1 MEHNIIEDLSSLAFP
16 VDELETL
23 PGNPRKGNVDAV
35 AKSLEEFGQRKP
47 IVARKTEDGKK
58 IVLAGNTTLKG
69 AQRLGWSH
77 IAVTWVDDDDKRAAA
92 FAIAD
97 NRTHD
102 LGEYDDEAIVE
113 MVNLFEDDDALL
125 EASGYDLM
133 EIQDIVDGVDS
144 ESWDI
149 GEENDDTIEDD
160 DENDVSTTST
170 DSDRPAPRPV
180 IQYALIFDDEDQQ
193 QRWYSFIRWL
203 KSNYKDKDTVAE
215 RLDEYLR
222 GVVD

>member
-1 MEHNIIEDLSSLAFP
+1 MKHNIIEDLSSLAFP

-35 AKSLEEFGQRKP
+35 ARSLDEFGQRKP
-47 IVARKTEDGKK
+47 IVARKTEEGKK

-69 AQRLGWSH
+69 ATRLGWTH

-102 LGEYDDEAIVE
+102 LGEYDTEAIVD
-113 MVNLFEDDDALL
+113 MVNIFDDDDSLL
-125 EASGYDLM
+125 EASGYDLI
-133 EIQDIVDGVDS
+133 EIQDIVDGIDGEGWDVPEDS
-144 ESWDI
+144 
-149 GEENDDTIEDD
+149 DDTID
-160 DENDVSTTST
+160 DEEDETPETPDT
-170 DSDRPAPRPV
+170 PDRPAPRPV

-193 QRWYSFIRWL
+193 QRWYAFIRWL
-203 KSNYKDKDTVAE
+203 KGTYKDKDTVAE